1 MKFSII
7 IPTYN
12 REKYIINTIKSII
25 SQTYTNW
32 ELIIIDDGSTD
43 NTKEKITPFFKDNH
57 IKYIYQKNSE
67 RSIARNNGIKIA
79 TGDYICFVDS
89 DEKLNSNHLEKIS
102 NGIKKNNFKIG
113 VYHYDIGFIYPE
125 KINNYIR
132 KGKNF
137 NFPINPN
144 KLISIIIGVPQLCI
158 PKSIMKEFQFDS
170 KISIG
175 EDIELLFRITKKY
188 PIFYIE
194 GKTTIFEIEHENRS
208 VNKSTN
214 SCLKEQET
222 FKLIFKKGHPG
233 NKVSWKFKKKKW
245 GTIYLRICYYYYHKK
260 NRKLVAKNAMLSLI
274 NDPFDKFKFKT
285 NILIKSIFHFSEIKK
300 LLN

>member
-12 REKYIINTIKSII
+12 REKYIINTIKNII

-32 ELIIIDDGSTD
+32 ELLIIDDGSTD
-43 NTKEKITPFFKDNH
+43 NTKEKINPFLKDNR

-67 RSIARNNGIKIA
+67 RSIARNNGIKTA

-89 DEKLNSNHLEKIS
+89 DEKLNTNHLEKIL

-125 KINNYIR
+125 KKNNYIR

-137 NFPINPN
+137 NYPINPDE
-144 KLISIIIGVPQLCI
+144 LISIIIGVPQLCI

-175 EDIELLFRITKKY
+175 EDVELLFRITKKH

-194 GKTTIFEIEHENRS
+194 GKTTIFEIEHEKRS

-233 NKVSWKFKKKKW
+233 NKVSWKFKRKKW
-245 GTIYLRICYYYYHKK
+245 GIIYLRTCYYYVHKK
-260 NRKLVAKNAMLSLI
+260 NRKLVTKNAMLSLI